1 MLAVVLPLALLSFPT
16 VGAVVASRVPRNAIG
31 WLFLAFGVWIS
42 LGIVGDAWARGSLGG
57 AVYGAWLAHWTIQ
70 SPALFTFFTFVFLLF
85 PDGRLPSRRW
95 RHVARVSA
103 GATAVFTLLVAIR
116 PGVLAESRPPREN
129 PLAID
134 ALDPLWRAVEAPLS
148 LAIMLAVPVAAVAFV
163 LHFRRSRGIERQQ
176 LKWLAAAGV
185 LLGVIVGAAPAIF
198 AIESLWWVWPPLFLI
213 GTTGVAVAAGVAILR
228 YRLYDIDRIVSRTVS
243 YALLTAL
250 LGGAYAGMVFGL
262 SAAFPGGSDLA
273 IAASTLAV
281 AALFGPVRRRVQ
293 ALVDR
298 RFNRARYDAAR
309 TIDAFA
315 GRLRDEVD
323 LDALGAELRG
333 VDSTTMQPAHVA
345 LWLRPT
351 EVGR

>member
-1 MLAVVLPLALLSFPT
+1 VLAVVLPLALLSFPT

-103 GATAVFTLLVAIR
+103 GATAVFTLLVA
-116 PGVLAESRPPREN
+116 
-129 PLAID
+129 
-134 ALDPLWRAVEAPLS
+134 PLS
-148 LAIMLAVPVAAVAFV
+148 LAILLAVPVAAVAFV

-213 GTTGVAVAAGVAILR
+213 GTTGVAVATGVAILR

-262 SAAFPGGSDLA
+262 GALLPGGSDLA

-298 RFNRARYDAAR
+298 RFNRGRYDAAR

-333 VDSTTMQPAHVA
+333 VVSTTMQPAHVA